1 MKKRGRKKSIKRR
14 KKLSLV
20 PILTIL
26 AFLIITFDFYI
37 YNLGYNSGY
46 EEAKQHSTS
55 TIKTKSKHQR
65 LQDKVLSEIE
75 DYKKSIKKLAK
86 KIAAKEEKKPPPPNT
101 STKTVVSK
109 TKKPEL
115 AIIIDD
121 VAYGYQVRAIQKLH
135 IPINISFFPPTKKH
149 PNTPIYAKRLAHYMI
164 HLPLQANN
172 YPHPE
177 ANTLQ
182 VSSTHATIE
191 QVIRRIRHS
200 FPKARFVN
208 NHTGSAFTANKEA
221 MERLIQILDKY
232 NFRFI
237 DSRTTP
243 LTKVAQVQK
252 EFGHPYIAR
261 NIFLDNKQDI
271 SYIKNQLKKA
281 VHIAQ
286 RRGFAIAIGHPHPA
300 TLKAL
305 AQSQGILKKVR
316 LIYVD
321 ELLK

>member
-1 MKKRGRKKSIKRR
+1 MKKRGKKRSIKRR
-14 KKLSLV
+14 KKLSLI

-26 AFLIITFDFYI
+26 AFLIIAFDFYI

-46 EEAKQHSTS
+46 EEAKQHTTS
-55 TIKTKSKHQR
+55 VIKTKGKHQK

-86 KIAAKEEKKPPPPNT
+86 KIATKEEKKPPPPAIP
-101 STKTVVSK
+101 TKTAVSK
-109 TKKPEL
+109 TKKPKL

-135 IPINISFFPPTKKH
+135 MPINISFFPPAKKH
-149 PNTPIYAKRLAHYMI
+149 PNTPKYAKRLTHYMI

-177 ANTLQ
+177 ANTL
-182 VSSTHATIE
+182 TITSPDAYIE
-191 QVIRRIRHS
+191 SIIRGIRHN

-221 MERLIQILDKY
+221 MERLIRVLDKY
-232 NFRFI
+232 HFQFI

-243 LTKVAQVQK
+243 LTKVPQVQK

-261 NIFLDNKQDI
+261 NIFLDNKQNV
-271 SYIKNQLKKA
+271 SYIKSQLKKA

-286 RRGFAIAIGHPHPA
+286 KKGFAIAIGHPHPA

-321 ELLK
+321 ELAK